1 LADVLADVLVVVA
14 AVGFVE
20 AGVGDAAAAVADA
33 LGVNVAVVLKGAGAA
48 GAFVADFGVLL
59 EAAAGGDAVPEGL
72 AVVVVV
78 VVAAA
83 DAGFLLKKEKSDP
96 CFMAEGFVFLL
107 LVIVWSISQQRSDAL
122 LLAVNRGIR
131 GMFRSNAVAALNNKN
146 VSEKCAPRLHTHGSD
161 IANTFFGAP
170 TSSGFRGPI
179 KASMKQND
187 PAATQFLVHGCR
199 PHNNQPSLRSYC
211 FQSCVAS
218 RNTRAPH
225 PPSPAGAS
233 LRSERRSNDG
243 L

>member
-1 LADVLADVLVVVA
+1 LADVLADVLVLVA

-20 AGVGDAAAAVADA
+20 AGVAAVADA
-33 LGVNVAVVLKGAGAA
+33 LGVNEAVVLKGAGAA

-78 VVAAA
+78 VVAEADA
-83 DAGFLLKKEKSDP
+83 DAGFLLKKEKRDP

-107 LVIVWSISQQRSDAL
+107 LVIVWSIGQQRSDAL

-131 GMFRSNAVAALNNKN
+131 GMFRSNAGAALNNKN